1 MLLCIS
7 AHRRRLQLQ
16 LQLLPQL
23 AAYGVAAGVGAVA
36 ASDIGEVFTGHNVI
50 RDDLMGG
57 NRQAYDSIRVG
68 VYVTG
73 NAIVQFGANNSFQAN
88 NKSRVSDKLVFGSD
102 VKSYQKLNNQM
113 QKRGWTLQSVKNTVD
128 HPYTLRT
135 SINKATGNSA
145 TVYYNKSGSYI
156 IVDDITC
163 AIVQV
168 SDNIA
173 PKTWVP
179 DSSIVNPYQP
189 QK

>member
-1 MLLCIS
+1 M
-7 AHRRRLQLQ
+7 
-16 LQLLPQL
+16 
-23 AAYGVAAGVGAVA
+23 
-36 ASDIGEVFTGHNVI
+36 
-50 RDDLMGG
+50 
-57 NRQAYDSIRVG
+57 
-68 VYVTG
+68 
-73 NAIVQFGANNSFQAN
+73 
-88 NKSRVSDKLVFGSD
+88 SDKLVFGSD